1 MGVCPGRG
9 VVFILSGEIH
19 DVEVGDIVY
28 VLRESRDTARQ
39 LARVRRRSSE
49 QERKPRSPSQRR
61 IGVIRRRSRE
71 REARQEKQERQSRS
85 PSCKGSLTLG
95 LGLQH
100 THRPSLRTTR

>member
-1 MGVCPGRG
+1 MGG
-9 VVFILSGEIH
+9 VFVPSGEIH
-19 DVEVGDIVY
+19 DVELCDILY

-71 REARQEKQERQSRS
+71 REARQEKQEVQERQSRS
-85 PSCKGSLTLG
+85 PSCKGSLTPG
-95 LGLQH
+95 LGLQ
-100 THRPSLRTTR
+100 HRPSLRTAR